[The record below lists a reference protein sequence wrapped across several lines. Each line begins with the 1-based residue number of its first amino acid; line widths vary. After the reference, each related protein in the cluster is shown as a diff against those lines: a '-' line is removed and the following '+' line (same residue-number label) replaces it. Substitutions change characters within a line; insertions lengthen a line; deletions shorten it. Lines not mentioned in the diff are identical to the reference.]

1 MQCKVYLIQEAAN
14 RNLIPASVYGE
25 ITVLLPPG
33 QVAFST
39 APTLRRLRDKLRS
52 FNDNDYLLL
61 MGDPAAI
68 SMASV
73 IAANNNNGRWKLL
86 KWDKQEQQYYVV
98 KVDIYSKG
106 E

>member
-1 MQCKVYLIQEAAN
+1 
-14 RNLIPASVYGE
+14 
-25 ITVLLPPG
+25 
-33 QVAFST
+33 
-39 APTLRRLRDKLRS
+39 
-52 FNDNDYLLL
+52 

>member
-1 MQCKVYLIQEAAN
+1 MQGKVYVIQEAAN

-33 QVAFST
+33 QVSFST